1 MTWAEA
7 AKELGRRPVTI
18 VELYVDYCSLVYG
31 VGACPAVLGV
41 DSEVKCY
48 NTRRT
53 CPVPAAFDPTFRC
66 YRFSNR
72 ELGPL
77 LPSVP
82 CLTSVAFTS
91 TKIDPGKSLGQ
102 RSSVQFQFQDFPW
115 DDRDLDKY
123 ASTRVNDPEST
134 GTYFGKWLARNPY
147 YQNRVCKVLSGYMDD
162 DGSVD
167 LSKFQTRT
175 FLLSKV
181 DQPDAKGIV
190 SISCMDPIR
199 LIDDSKAQCPKIS
212 TGSLSADITDIEVTL
227 TLLPL
232 GVGAEYPVNGTA
244 AIDEEV
250 VNFSRVGDV
259 ITLNLRGAQT
269 TLAQEHKLGA
279 TFQLCKVYVDVP
291 VADVLYEL
299 MTVFG
304 SVPLAYIDKPAW
316 DAECGTWLGGHL
328 LNCTIASPTGVNA
341 LVTELV
347 STCLFY
353 IWWDDVTPTIR
364 MKAVRPE
371 DPSLLS
377 RVLTDNDSFLAGS
390 ISMVEDPDQRI
401 SELWAGYNR
410 KNPLLKLDEWRNYR
424 TVDVFKDAD
433 AESVYQYNERRVRRL
448 ACRFFSDDNI
458 AQIAILG
465 ERMLARYRDNVRNF
479 KFDLDAKDADIQVGD
494 VVEVRTKSLQGPDGL
509 PVTTNMIILKRTEKR
524 EGHTFSYEA
533 TDSPFYGRYGFIL
546 PTGTADYLAVTE
558 AVRNKGCFICV
569 TATGLMPNGDLPY
582 KIV

>member
-41 DSEVKCY
+41 DSVAKCY
-48 NTRRT
+48 NTRKT
-53 CPVPAAFDPTFRC
+53 CPVPLAFDPAFRC

-82 CLTSVAFTS
+82 CLTSVSFTS

-115 DDRDLDKY
+115 DDRDVDKY
-123 ASTRVNDPEST
+123 ASTRVGDPEST

-212 TGSLSADITDIEVTL
+212 TGSLSTDITNVGVTL
-227 TLLPL
+227 TLLPS
-232 GVGAEYPVNGTA
+232 GVGAEYPANGTA

-269 TLAQEHKLGA
+269 TTAQEHKLGA

-304 SVPLAYIDKPAW
+304 SVPLAYINKPAW
-316 DAECGTWLGGHL
+316 DAECATWLGGHL
-328 LNCTIASPTGVNA
+328 LNCTIATPTGVNA

-347 STCLFY
+347 ATCLFY

-433 AESVYQYNERRVRRL
+433 AESVHQYNERRVRRL

-494 VVEVRTKSLQGPDGL
+494 VVEVYTKSLQGPDGL

-546 PTGTADYLAVTE
+546 PTGTADYLSVTA

-569 TATGLMPNGDLPY
+569 TATELMPNGDPPY